1 MRILVVRYRRVF
13 LIVAVLLL
21 GATLRRAQPVG
32 AADEWRPISQ
42 EELKMTS
49 EPLAPGAPAIYLYR
63 QVDRNDMGIQRG
75 RGATEYNY
83 VRIKV
88 FTEEGRKQANVE
100 IPFLRQRTNVSNI
113 RARTV
118 RPDGSIANFDGKVY
132 EQTLE
137 KTKGVIYLA
146 KTFTLPDVQVGSI
159 IEYHYNI
166 DLEDYYIFRSYWI
179 LSEELFTK
187 RAVFSMKPYDRPPW
201 TVQWSWPA
209 GLPKGTEPPKDGP
222 DRIVRMTSENVPA
235 FVTEDHMPPA
245 NELKY
250 RVVFTYYD
258 EVQETN
264 VDKYWK
270 QFGKKKNGQVEGFI
284 DKRKAMEEAVAGIVS
299 PADAPEV
306 KLRKIYARVQ
316 QIQNLTY
323 LPRKTVEEL
332 RHEEIKENNNVEDLW
347 KHQYG
352 TGWHV
357 TWLFLA
363 LVRAAGV
370 EAYPCLVS
378 SRSEYF
384 FLKER
389 VDGRELDAN
398 VVMVKVNGKEEFFDP
413 GAAFTP
419 FGMLPWMETATAG
432 LKLDKDG
439 GSWIQTPLPASEQS
453 KIERR
458 AELKLA
464 AEGDLEGKLTLSFT
478 GLEALWRR
486 IDERNQD
493 ETARKK
499 FLEDEVKED
508 IPAGSKVEL
517 TKQPEWNSSEA
528 PLTAEFNLKVPGWVS
543 AAGRRAM
550 LPTALFSAREKHMFD
565 HADRVWPIYFRFPY
579 KAGDD
584 VNIQLP
590 AGWLVESVPKE
601 VDKDLKGAEY
611 SLKVEKNNGTVHILR
626 VLRSDL
632 CMVPKDSYPA
642 LRGFFQFVKSEDEQQ
657 VVMQPAGAAA
667 SN

>member
-1 MRILVVRYRRVF
+1 MNYRRVF
-13 LIVAVLLL
+13 LLLALLL
-21 GATLRRAQPVG
+21 GAAFVERARPV
-32 AADEWRPISQ
+32 AAGDEWQPITQ

-49 EPLAPGAPAIYLYR
+49 VPEAPGAPAVYLYR

-88 FTEEGRKQANVE
+88 FTEEGRKHANVD
-100 IPFLRQRTNVSNI
+100 IPFLRQRTSISNI

-118 RPDGSIANFDGKVY
+118 RPDGTIANFDGKVY
-132 EQTLE
+132 EQTRE
-137 KTKGVIYLA
+137 KTKGVKYLA
-146 KTFTLPDVQVGSI
+146 KTFTVPDVQVGSI

-166 DLEDYYIFRSYWI
+166 DLEDNYIFRSYWI
-179 LSEELFTK
+179 LSGELFTK
-187 RAVFSMKPYDRPPW
+187 RAVFSLKPYDRPPW
-201 TVQWSWPA
+201 TVQWGWPA
-209 GLPKGTEPPKDGP
+209 GLPKGTEPPKEGP
-222 DRIVRMTSENVPA
+222 DRIIRMATENVPA
-235 FVTEDHMPPA
+235 FVTEDHMPPP
-245 NELKY
+245 NELEY

-258 EVQETN
+258 EVPETN
-264 VDKYWK
+264 ADKYWK
-270 QFGKKKNGQVEGFI
+270 QFDKKKNGQVEGFI
-284 DKRKAMEEAVAGIVS
+284 DKRKAMEEAVAGIIS
-299 PADAPEV
+299 PGDAPEV

-323 LPRKTVEEL
+323 LPRKTVEE
-332 RHEEIKENNNVEDLW
+332 RKHEEIKESNNVEDLW

-352 TGWHV
+352 SGWDL

-363 LVRAAGV
+363 LVRASGM

-378 SRSEYF
+378 RRSEYF
-384 FLKER
+384 FRKER
-389 VDGRELDAN
+389 LDGRELDAN
-398 VVMVKVNGKEEFFDP
+398 VVLVKVNGKEKFFNP

-419 FGMLPWMETATAG
+419 FGILPWMETGTAG

-439 GSWIQTPLPASEQS
+439 GSWIQTPLPVSEQS

-458 AELKLA
+458 AELKLT
-464 AEGDLEGKLTLSFT
+464 AEGDLEGKLTVSFT

-486 IDERNQD
+486 IDEKNQD

-499 FLEDEVKED
+499 FLEDQVKED
-508 IPAGSKVEL
+508 IPVGSEVDL
-517 TKQPEWNSSEA
+517 TKQPEWNSSET
-528 PLTAEFNLKVPGWVS
+528 PLTAEFNLKVPGWAS

-550 LPTALFSAREKHMFD
+550 LPATLFSAREKHMFE

-579 KAGDD
+579 KATDD

-590 AGWLVESVPKE
+590 AGWLVESVPKDE
-601 VDKDLKGAEY
+601 DRDLKGAEY
-611 SLKVEKNNGTVHILR
+611 SLKVEKNNGIVHIQR

-632 CMVPKDSYPA
+632 FIVPKDNYPV
-642 LRGFFQFVKSEDEQQ
+642 LKGFFQFVKSEDEQQ
-657 VVMQPAGAAA
+657 VVMQPGGTAA

>member
-1 MRILVVRYRRVF
+1 MSYRRLFV
-13 LIVAVLLL
+13 LVLLL
-21 GATLRRAQPVG
+21 CVLAAVRRVPQVSG
-32 AADEWRPISQ
+32 DEWQPISQ

-49 EPLAPGAPAIYLYR
+49 MPEAAGAPAVCLYR
-63 QVDRNDMGIQRG
+63 QVDRNDMGIQHG

-88 FTEEGRKQANVE
+88 FTEEGRKHANVK
-100 IPFLRQRTNVSNI
+100 IPFERQRTSISNI

-118 RPDGSIANFDGKVY
+118 RPDGTIANFDGKVY

-137 KTKGVIYLA
+137 KTKGVKYLA
-146 KTFTLPDVQVGSI
+146 KTFTVPDVQVGSI

-166 DLEDYYIFRSYWI
+166 DFEDYYIFRSYWM

-187 RAVFSMKPYDRPPW
+187 RGVFSLKPYDRAPW
-201 TVQWSWPA
+201 SVQWSWPA
-209 GLPKGTEPPKDGP
+209 GLPKGTEPPKEGP
-222 DRIVRMTSENVPA
+222 DHIVRMTTENVPA
-235 FVTEDHMPPA
+235 FVTEEHMPPP

-250 RVVFTYYD
+250 RVVFTYHD
-258 EVQETN
+258 EVPELN

-270 QFGKKKNGQVEGFI
+270 QFDKKKNGQVEGFI
-284 DKRKAMEEAVAGIVS
+284 DKRKAMEEAVAGIIS
-299 PADAPEV
+299 PGDAPEV

-323 LPRKTVEEL
+323 LPRKTVEE
-332 RHEEIKENNNVEDLW
+332 RKHEEIKENNNVEDLW
-347 KHQYG
+347 KRQYG
-352 TGWHV
+352 TGWDL
-357 TWLFLA
+357 TWLFLG
-363 LVRAAGV
+363 LVRAAGM

-378 SRSEYF
+378 GRGEYF
-384 FLKER
+384 FRKER

-398 VVMVKVNGKEEFFDP
+398 VVLVKVNGKEEFFDP

-419 FGMLPWMETATAG
+419 FGMLPWMETATVG

-439 GSWIQTPLPASEQS
+439 GSWIQTPMPVSEES

-464 AEGDLEGKLTLSFT
+464 AEGDLEGKLTVSFT
-478 GLEALWRR
+478 GLEAHWRR

-493 ETARKK
+493 EAARKK
-499 FLEDEVKED
+499 FLEDQVKED
-508 IPAGSKVEL
+508 IPAGSEVDL

-528 PLTAEFNLKVPGWVS
+528 PLTAEFNLKVPGWAS

-550 LPTALFSAREKHMFD
+550 LPTTLFSAREKHMFE
-565 HADRVWPIYFRFPY
+565 HADRVWPIYFRFAY
-579 KAGDD
+579 KAADD

-590 AGWLVESVPKE
+590 TGWRVESVPKDE
-601 VDKDLKGAEY
+601 DRDLKGAEY
-611 SLKVEKNNGTVHILR
+611 SLKVEKNSGIVHIQR

-632 CMVPKDSYPA
+632 YMVPKDSYPV

-657 VVMQPAGAAA
+657 VVMQPAGTAA